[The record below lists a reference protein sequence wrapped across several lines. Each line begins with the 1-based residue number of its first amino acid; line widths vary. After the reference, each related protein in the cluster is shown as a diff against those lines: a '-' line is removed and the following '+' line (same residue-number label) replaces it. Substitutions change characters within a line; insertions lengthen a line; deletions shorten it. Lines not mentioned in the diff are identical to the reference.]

1 MSFEMFAPKGGY
13 CVYYPSRDFVTWGK
27 TVCEQFSVYC
37 MECFLFSVLWFNFM
51 NKKNMLL
58 LLQLKKCP
66 PFKTKSCCIGRK
78 V

>member
-1 MSFEMFAPKGGY
+1 M
-13 CVYYPSRDFVTWGK
+13 TWGK

-78 V
+78 VLKLGNITLSISSDIPQF